1 MPGRARGISE
11 TEVNGV
17 LRKVREERGASAV
30 EFGLV
35 VPILL
40 ILVLGIVEFGHAFQ
54 VQGTLSAAAREG
66 ARAMALRNDQ
76 TQARDAVQEAA
87 AALDPDIADG
97 QISISPETCP
107 TGTTDTNVTLT
118 IDYPMPFLT
127 DFFGASID
135 LTGTGVMRCQG

>member
-1 MPGRARGISE
+1 MLQKLRG
-11 TEVNGV
+11 
-17 LRKVREERGASAV
+17 ERGASAV
-30 EFGLV
+30 EFGLII
-35 VPILL
+35 PILL

-76 TQARDAVQEAA
+76 SQAKSAVRQAA
-87 AALDPDIADG
+87 SALDPDITDA
-97 QISISPETCP
+97 QISISPAACP
-107 TGTTDTNVTLT
+107 AGVSTTIVRLT

-135 LTGTGVMRCQG
+135 MTGTGVMRCQG

>member
-1 MPGRARGISE
+1 VRTRLRG
-11 TEVNGV
+11 
-17 LRKVREERGASAV
+17 ERGASAV
-30 EFGLV
+30 EFGLI

-76 TQARDAVQEAA
+76 AQAKDAVQAAA
-87 AALDPDIADG
+87 AALNPGVSDA
-97 QISISPETCP
+97 QISISPAACP
-107 TGTTDTNVTLT
+107 AGATTQNVTLT
-118 IDYPMPFLT
+118 ISYPMPFVT
-127 DFFGASID
+127 DFFGAEIG